1 MKFLVLI
8 ILVITD
14 VAAYR
19 GRRSVAQFG
28 EMISCATDRGLIQSW
43 TDYDGY
49 GCYCGLGGSGSP
61 IDETDGCCL
70 RHDNCYGE
78 VMTSGMCPYEDFVY
92 TVLYK
97 YISWNCRTAE
107 AKLYCRTAEEY
118 GFFDGLYPECAAA
131 MCKCDME
138 GALCFA
144 ASSYDKDLKSYPRDR
159 C

>member
-28 EMISCATDRGLIQSW
+28 DMISCVTDRGLIRSW
-43 TDYDGY
+43 ADYDGY

-61 IDETDGCCL
+61 LTKPMG
-70 RHDNCYGE
+70 
-78 VMTSGMCPYEDFVY
+78 
-92 TVLYK
+92 
-97 YISWNCRTAE
+97 
-107 AKLYCRTAEEY
+107 TAEEY

-144 ASSYDKDLKSYPRDR
+144 ASSYDKDLKSYPKDT